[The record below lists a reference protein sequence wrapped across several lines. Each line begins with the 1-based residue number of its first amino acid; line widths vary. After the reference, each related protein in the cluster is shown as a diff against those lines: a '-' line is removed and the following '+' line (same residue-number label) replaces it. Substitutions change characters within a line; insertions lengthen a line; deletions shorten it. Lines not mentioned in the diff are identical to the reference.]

1 MKFPTRI
8 YYTETDKALMWDR
21 AHRPKTCKLVGDPV
35 LGRVVAKKL
44 KQFWSPEQ
52 IAGWLKYTYIDGRE
66 TPELIWAYCRRC
78 RDSVGLRPDPVCFRR
93 CADAPRKSRHI
104 ENGDYLA
111 WQNNPAF

>member
-1 MKFPTRI
+1 MLKMKFPTRI

-21 AHRPKTCKLVGDPV
+21 THHPKICKLVENPV

-66 TPELIWAYCRRC
+66 MPELTRLSVELFERR
-78 RDSVGLRPDPVCFRR
+78 SVAPPRG
-93 CADAPRKSRHI
+93 ADHGAKI
-104 ENGDYLA
+104 
-111 WQNNPAF
+111 